1 MISSGAMARSAS
13 CQGLDGRLLA
23 ALALGGLALGCSGSG
38 GRDAGPAV
46 TDAGPIDLCSA
57 RYAVARRRPE
67 LELLVDRSCAMTNH
81 FDDGPGAGLADPE
94 TRWNAL
100 RAALEALPSLGVSG
114 VGLVLSPDGAE
125 CSVPDAR
132 VAPGGGSVAEA
143 IAALDT
149 IAADL
154 FDGCA
159 AGPVGFGLEPGLN
172 TLVVSDTVGASGDP
186 FTIVVMGGAPACGET
201 AGSLTAVASDV
212 GTDIVVVT
220 LGVDD
225 ATATLVESVGLRNS
239 APRPAD
245 LAAVLDEIVRSRV
258 SCVLDIVEGSPDPDM
273 LRVWVDG
280 TLVPPDPDEGWSF
293 SLGDNSITL
302 NGSLCASLTA
312 GTVRQVSAG
321 VGCDEPR
328 CVPRPE
334 RCDGL
339 DEDCDGTVDNDCS

>member
-1 MISSGAMARSAS
+1 MQPDASSCGI
-13 CQGLDGRLLA
+13 DGRLVA
-23 ALALGGLALGCSGSG
+23 VVALVGIALGCDAPG
-38 GRDAGPAV
+38 GRDTGPRM
-46 TDAGPIDLCSA
+46 TDAGPVDLCSA

-67 LELLVDRSCAMTNH
+67 LELVVDRSCAMTGH
-81 FDDGPGAGLADPE
+81 FDDSPGTGIADSE

-114 VGLVLSPDGAE
+114 VGVVLSPDGPE

-132 VAPGGGSVAEA
+132 VAPGSGSVAA
-143 IAALDT
+143 AVAALDSV
-149 IAADL
+149 AGDL

-172 TLVVSDTVGASGDP
+172 TLVLSDTVGASGDP

-201 AGSLTAVASDV
+201 ATSLAAVASDV

-225 ATATLVESVGLRNS
+225 VTATLVESVGVRHS

-258 SCVLDIVEGSPDPDM
+258 SCVLDVVGGSPDPEM
-273 LRVWVDG
+273 LQVWVDG

-293 SLGDNSITL
+293 SLGENALTL
-302 NGSLCASLTA
+302 NGSFCASLMA

-328 CVPRPE
+328 CIPQPE

-339 DEDCDGTVDNDCS
+339 DEDCDGTVDNGCS